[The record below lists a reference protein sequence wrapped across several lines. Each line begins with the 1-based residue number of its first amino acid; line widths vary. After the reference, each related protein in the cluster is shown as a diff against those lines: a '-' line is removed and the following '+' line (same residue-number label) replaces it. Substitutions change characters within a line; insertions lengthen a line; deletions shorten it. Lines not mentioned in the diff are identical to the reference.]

1 MKNNNI
7 HLFLSLVPLRTRD
20 NDLYLSTNS
29 SSQPEKY
36 CEEQDYWSII
46 SQIMLGGATN
56 IFIDQRFLV
65 QKYKLIVL
73 I

>member
-29 SSQPEKY
+29 SSQPEKN
-36 CEEQDYWSII
+36 CEEQDDWSII

-56 IFIDQRFLV
+56 MFIDQRF
-65 QKYKLIVL
+65 
-73 I
+73 